1 MKIDI
6 PHHFSDEELEAQLKA
21 LARGEQEATA
31 RLISRLAEFDAR
43 RLYLP
48 AGFSSLFNYCC
59 GVLRL
64 SEPAAHNRIEVARA
78 ARRFPDILQ
87 MLGEGSLGL
96 ATVRLLAPQLTA
108 DNSEQL
114 SAAAAGKSKREVEQM
129 LAGRFPRP
137 DVPTLVRKLPAAPSL
152 PTPPAPSEPPV
163 VSTAAGLPLASRSSA
178 PLPAPARRPI
188 VRPLATDRY
197 EIRFTAT
204 AETREK
210 LRLAQ
215 DLLRP
220 AVPTGDVAQVIDRA
234 LTLLIEDQR
243 RKKIGATDR
252 PRTSRGTTPGRRG
265 VAAKVRRTAWNHDE
279 GRCSFVSK
287 GGRRCNESAFIE
299 FDHVV
304 PYGVGGQGTV
314 ENIRLLCRLCRA
326 RHKRH
331 YAECRIM
338 PSAIFRLGDVAA
350 ASVHDAA

>member
-1 MKIDI
+1 
-6 PHHFSDEELEAQLKA
+6 
-21 LARGEQEATA
+21 
-31 RLISRLAEFDAR
+31 
-43 RLYLP
+43 
-48 AGFSSLFNYCC
+48 
-59 GVLRL
+59 
-64 SEPAAHNRIEVARA
+64 VARA

-114 SAAAAGKSKREVEQM
+114 FAAAAGKTKREVEQM
-129 LAGRFPRP
+129 LGGRFPRP
-137 DVPTLVRKLPAAPSL
+137 DVPTLGPQ
-152 PTPPAPSEPPV
+152 
-163 VSTAAGLPLASRSSA
+163 AAGGSFA
-178 PLPAPARRPI
+178 PYAAGSLRAAGCEHGGGPALGQSVVGALTGAGETPDRQAAR
-188 VRPLATDRY
+188 ATDRY

-287 GGRRCNESAFIE
+287 GGRRGNESAFIE

-314 ENIRLLCRLCRA
+314 ENIRLLCRAHNAFESERFYGRGRPAKSSSA
-326 RHKRH
+326 REEL
-331 YAECRIM
+331 A
-338 PSAIFRLGDVAA
+338 PP
-350 ASVHDAA
+350 